1 MVLLGWDGDMMK
13 MMNIVFS
20 WVCAEGNPWIKK
32 KGNCV
37 VVWLMNVWWDG
48 DNDEDDGNS
57 QVDMWDCQ
65 RQPANLKKR
74 NGEGK

>member
-1 MVLLGWDGDMMK
+1 MFEWMCDM
-13 MMNIVFS
+13 
-20 WVCAEGNPWIKK
+20 AEGNPQIFKK
-32 KGNCV
+32 KGNGV

-65 RQPANLKKR
+65 RQPTNLKKR